1 MKILQIYEL
10 GPLSKE
16 KTTNGVDVAIF
27 ELSKH
32 LAKLGHDVSVLCG
45 AGKDG
50 DLDRHWIDGIE
61 IIPTDCLDLMQ
72 RTWSPCNLRLTRQI
86 TFPFTLIRKELR
98 DYDIYHGHIY
108 TSGLIANYMARKT
121 GGKAINTIHGSYYP
135 IWEDIESLVAARFYK
150 TFEKMLATHLAKIS
164 NLQIHTAGYF
174 AEQVIK
180 WGGPKEKVKVIYN
193 GIDTDMF
200 NPHIAPVAYE
210 KKVPIIFTARRLV
223 KKNGLEYL
231 IKALWKVLANGAECE
246 LLIAGEGPEKRRLE
260 SLAESLGIRDHV
272 RFLGLLPHHEIPK
285 YLSLADLVVV
295 PSLMEASSLFV
306 LEAMAMEKPVIATN
320 VGGIPEIIQED
331 QCTLIK
337 SKDVDALTKKLT
349 TALNGQMGSN
359 THSTSKKSIENYS
372 WQKIAMQTEEAYK
385 TCF

>member
-1 MKILQIYEL
+1 MRILQIYEL
-10 GPLSKE
+10 GPLSRE

-32 LAKLGHDVSVLCG
+32 LAKLGHEVSVLCG

-50 DLDRHWIDGIE
+50 DLERRWIDGVE
-61 IIPTDCLDLMQ
+61 IIPTDCLDLMR

-86 TFPFTLIRKELR
+86 TFPFTVIRKELG

-108 TSGLIANYMARKT
+108 ISGLIANYMARKT

-135 IWEDIESLVAARFYK
+135 IWDEIESLVAARFYRA
-150 TFEKMLATHLAKIS
+150 FEKMFATHLAKIS

-180 WGGPKEKVKVIYN
+180 WGGPQEKVTVIYN
-193 GIDTDMF
+193 GVDTDMF
-200 NPHIAPVAYE
+200 NPTIAPVAYE

-231 IKALWKVLANGAECE
+231 IKALWQVLAKGGECE
-246 LLIAGEGPEKRRLE
+246 LLIAGGGPEKRRLE
-260 SLAESLGIRDHV
+260 SLAESLGIREYV
-272 RFLGLLPHHEIPK
+272 KFLGLLPHHEIPK

-306 LEAMAMEKPVIATN
+306 LEAMAMEKPVIATR
-320 VGGIPEIIQED
+320 VGGIPEIIPED
-331 QCTLIK
+331 QGTLIK
-337 SKDVDALTKKLT
+337 PKDVDALTRKLT
-349 TALNGQMGSN
+349 AALNGQMGSN
-359 THSTSKKSIENYS
+359 DHGTSKERIEDYS

-385 TCF
+385 ACF